1 MEKIDILSRA
11 EFVNRLV
18 TLTENVSNAK
28 TNASFAI
35 NGAWGSG
42 KSFVLD
48 MYEERLNEIQSEETA
63 NDKYFVIRYNCWNYD
78 YYEEPL
84 VAIVAAMID
93 IINQKTK
100 LWNDEQKKARVL
112 GVLKAVGTTLL
123 TMVNAGVK
131 DKIGVDIKNTYET
144 LKTNIQAEEE
154 KVEESHEY
162 DVYFSFNQALHRL
175 QKLITEISEEK
186 TVVFIVDEL
195 DRCLPEYSIKVLER
209 LHHLAENLTNILTV
223 ISIDKIQLEQSI
235 SKIFGFKDSGKYL
248 EKFIQFEIELDNGI
262 VSDRIIEK
270 YPEYTNLFDKSLLM
284 FQDSVE
290 EFIQVIFAGIGVRR
304 QEHLFNKAKTIHQ
317 LLFMEAK
324 DYSFMCMELLLI
336 VLVCEY
342 GHSAQDI
349 ENSVIGNSFKES
361 FLISETEP
369 KFAEYLDEKFQDINF
384 ARPFYGY
391 STATIYL
398 LPEQP
403 SLYAMIFFY
412 WYWLHKKSDAFV
424 IKYDKNET
432 YVHVGDYI
440 TELKTFLQTI
450 ELIK

>member
-1 MEKIDILSRA
+1 
-11 EFVNRLV
+11 
-18 TLTENVSNAK
+18 
-28 TNASFAI
+28 
-35 NGAWGSG
+35 
-42 KSFVLD
+42 
-48 MYEERLNEIQSEETA
+48 
-63 NDKYFVIRYNCWNYD
+63 
-78 YYEEPL
+78 
-84 VAIVAAMID
+84 
-93 IINQKTK
+93 
-100 LWNDEQKKARVL
+100 
-112 GVLKAVGTTLL
+112 
-123 TMVNAGVK
+123 MVNDGIK
-131 DKIGVDIKNTYET
+131 DKIGVDVKATYET
-144 LKTNIQAEEE
+144 LKTNIEAEEE
-154 KVEESHEY
+154 RVEQSHEY

-175 QKLITEISEEK
+175 QKLIEELSEEQ
-186 TVVFIVDEL
+186 TVVFVVDEL

-290 EFIQVIFAGIGVRR
+290 EFLQVIFTGIGIRR
-304 QEHLFNKAKTIHQ
+304 QEHLFKKAKTIHQ
-317 LLFMEAK
+317 LLFTEAK

-342 GHSAQDI
+342 GHSVQGI
-349 ENSVIGNSFKES
+349 ENSVIGNSFEES

-369 KFAEYLDEKFQDINF
+369 KFAKYLDEKFQDINF
-384 ARPFYGY
+384 APSFNGY
-391 STATIYL
+391 STATIYS
-398 LPEQP
+398 LPKQP
-403 SLYAMIFFY
+403 SLYGMILFY

-424 IKYDKNET
+424 IRCDKNET
-432 YVHVGDYI
+432 YMHVGDYI